1 MRTGFARRAKIALT
15 AAAIAG
21 PALLVSGCYEDEYYA
36 QRDTLT
42 LGAGD
47 AVETNKVTH
56 TVDPWNENA
65 QNTDIHLEGERGRLA
80 VDRYQRNQ
88 SIPPS
93 GLNTTSISA
102 TSGGAQIKN

>member
-1 MRTGFARRAKIALT
+1 MMTGFARRAKIALT

-21 PALLVSGCYEDEYYA
+21 PALLLSGCYKDEYYA

-56 TVDPWNENA
+56 TVDPWNEHA
-65 QNTDIHLEGERGRLA
+65 QNTDIHLEGERARIA
-80 VDRYQRNQ
+80 IDRYQRNE

-93 GLNTTSISA
+93 GLNTTSIK
-102 TSGGAQIKN
+102 TTNGGAQIKN